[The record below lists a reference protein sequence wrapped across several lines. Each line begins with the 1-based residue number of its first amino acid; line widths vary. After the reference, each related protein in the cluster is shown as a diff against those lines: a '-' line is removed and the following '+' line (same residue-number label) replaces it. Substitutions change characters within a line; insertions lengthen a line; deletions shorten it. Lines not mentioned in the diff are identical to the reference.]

1 MDRAY
6 FHFHGSLNDFLP
18 RRQRQTVIERQFDWR
33 ASIKDMIESLG
44 VPHAEIS
51 LIVVNGRSVG
61 FDHIVQAGDKIDIY
75 PCTEVVDVPARVY
88 LRPPLP
94 DEPGFVLDVH
104 LGRLA
109 SYLRMMGFDTLYNNN
124 SLDQDLALIAYR
136 EERILLTRDVGLLK
150 RSIVI
155 HGYYVRST
163 VPRQQIV
170 EVLGRFDLM
179 DKVKLFM
186 RCLKCNGLLQRVE
199 KAAIMHQILPETA
212 RYHDEF
218 CQCQTCGQ
226 VYWKGSHYERMQ
238 RLIKEVLG
246 KEQS

>member
-1 MDRAY
+1 MDCAY

-18 RRQRQTVIERQFDWR
+18 RRQRQAVIERQFDWR

-44 VPHAEIS
+44 VPHAEIN

-61 FDHIVQAGDKIDIY
+61 FDHIVQGGDRIDIY
-75 PCTEVVDVPARVY
+75 PCTEAIELPARID

-109 SYLRMMGFDTLYNNN
+109 SYLRMMGFDTLYDNH
-124 SLDQDLALIAYR
+124 SLDQDLALITHR
-136 EERILLTRDVGLLK
+136 EGRILLTRDVGLLK
-150 RSIVI
+150 RSLVI

-163 VPRQQIV
+163 IPRQQIV
-170 EVLGRFDLM
+170 EVLERFNLI

-186 RCLKCNGLLQRVE
+186 RCMKCNGLLRTVE
-199 KAAIMHQILPETA
+199 KAAILDQILPDTA
-212 RYHDEF
+212 CYHDEF
-218 CQCQTCGQ
+218 RQCQSCGQ

-238 RLIKEVLG
+238 ELIKEVLG
-246 KEQS
+246 REQR